1 MDSKMKIV
9 IQVVLAAAIVV
20 LGYLLWES
28 INKPIRFNREKDRIE
43 RATIQRLKDIRTAQ
57 LAYRSEYGQ
66 FTGDFDTL
74 INFLKT
80 DSFSVVKAI
89 GSVPDS
95 MIEELGRKQAEIQ
108 ALKEGLIS
116 RDTIRLSV
124 RDSLFVAGY
133 PIDSL
138 RFAPFTNGY
147 EFELGAG
154 KLETGSKVAV
164 RVFEAKVPYDI
175 LLAGLDR
182 QLRINYKETREK
194 ITGYPGLKVGS
205 LEEATNNAGNWE

>member
-1 MDSKMKIV
+1 MKTA
-9 IQVVLAAAIVV
+9 IQVVLAVAIIV

-28 INKPIRFNREKDRIE
+28 IQKPIRFNKEKDRIE
-43 RATIQRLKDIRTAQ
+43 MATIQRLKDIRTAQ
-57 LAYRSEYGQ
+57 LAFRSEHRR
-66 FTGDFDTL
+66 FTGDFDSL
-74 INFLKT
+74 IIFVKT
-80 DSFSVVKAI
+80 DSFTVVQAI

-95 MIEELGRKQAEIQ
+95 MIEEMGRKKAELQ

-124 RDSLFVAGY
+124 KDSLFTANY

-138 RFAPFTNGY
+138 KFAPYTQGY

-154 KLETGSKVAV
+154 VLKTGSKVTI
-164 RVFEAKVPYDI
+164 RVFEAKVHYDI

-182 QLRINYKETREK
+182 QEIINYKELREK

>member
-1 MDSKMKIV
+1 MKTA
-9 IQVVLAAAIVV
+9 IQVVLLVAIVV
-20 LGYLLWES
+20 LGYLLWDS
-28 INKPIRFNREKDRIE
+28 IHKPIRFNKEKDRIE
-43 RATIQRLKDIRTAQ
+43 AATIQRLKDIRTAQ
-57 LAYRSEYGQ
+57 LAFRSEYGR
-66 FTGDFDTL
+66 FTGNFDTL
-74 INFLKT
+74 ITFLKT
-80 DSFSVVKAI
+80 DSFSVVQAI

-95 MIEELGRKQAEIQ
+95 MIELMGRKKAELK

-124 RDSLFVAGY
+124 KDSLFIPNY

-138 RFAPFTNGY
+138 RFVPYTKGHQ
-147 EFELGAG
+147 FELGAG
-154 KLETGSKVAV
+154 ILETGSKVAV

-182 QLRINYKETREK
+182 QLIINYKETREK